1 MSNSSPVHF
10 GKGSCKVSVYS
21 PTQSLPYYRL
31 CYRVGGQRYQR
42 TRKTYDEAE
51 EAAQAIQSRLLDG
64 KVSLVQI
71 TQHEVAV
78 LGVARTELAELGV
91 RLDQAFHE
99 SAGTA

>member
-31 CYRVGGQRYQR
+31 CYRVGGRRYQH

-51 EAAQAIQSRLLDG
+51 EAAQAIQIRFVGWEGIFDTDYATRGSCSRRG
-64 KVSLVQI
+64 A
-71 TQHEVAV
+71 H
-78 LGVARTELAELGV
+78 
-91 RLDQAFHE
+91 
-99 SAGTA
+99 